1 MNKNLYFNKELIKKE
16 IVEML
21 NLKKKNNDIIIHPS
35 ITTYKSI
42 NRKQREV
49 YNFNDK

>member
-1 MNKNLYFNKELIKKE
+1 MNTNFNFNKELIKKE
-16 IVEML
+16 IVKML
-21 NLKKKNNDIIIHPS
+21 NLKKKNSDIIIHPS

-49 YNFNDK
+49 YSFNGK